1 MARYVTV
8 TFHLQGAITV
18 TSNILRNSNIH
29 SCPNLALLFYR
40 QRSLRDI
47 YTYRLA
53 YPNTKV
59 CR

>member
-29 SCPNLALLFYR
+29 SCPNLAVL
-40 QRSLRDI
+40 Q
-47 YTYRLA
+47 
-53 YPNTKV
+53 TKV
-59 CR
+59 LEGHLYVQARLSQHHSL